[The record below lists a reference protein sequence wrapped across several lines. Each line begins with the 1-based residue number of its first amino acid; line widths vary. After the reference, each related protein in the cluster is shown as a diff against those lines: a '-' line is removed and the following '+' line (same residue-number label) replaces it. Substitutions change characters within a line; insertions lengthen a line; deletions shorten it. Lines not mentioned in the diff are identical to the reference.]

1 MSETSKSG
9 AMGSVAEQEPLTIAQ
24 AHSDPLN
31 QMWSALRGWW
41 LNIVIQDID
50 QLAVVRKIK
59 DESGLTPRYIFMT
72 CMSAGI
78 AILGLILSSPAV
90 VIGAML
96 LSPLM
101 GPILGAG
108 FALATGDAQWLKE
121 SGKALAAGTIF
132 AILFCALIVLLSP
145 LQTVTSEIASR
156 TRPNLFDL
164 AVALFSALA
173 GSYAMIRGREGTIVG
188 VAIAT
193 ALMPPLAVV
202 GFGLATANWTV
213 FGGSLLLFVT
223 NLMTI
228 ALSAAVMARLYGFRT
243 SLSAT
248 QSMMQSIFI
257 FICFVALAVPLGFSL
272 KSIAWETNAQRQ
284 ISNVIKDQ
292 FDEKARISALD
303 INFGSNPIKVNASV
317 LTPEFVSDA
326 EAKSSK
332 MLSRSLDFPIAV
344 NIDQFRVGTGAGDVD
359 AAQIAAAK
367 AQEQAIADER
377 KMAQLGERLAL
388 IAGVKAQDVL
398 IDRSRKRAVVKAKP
412 LAGATLATYY
422 ELEGRVAALEPGWT
436 LLVEPPALALP
447 DIGMLDNAPSET
459 GQNALALIIWAA
471 ARVDAPIG
479 LAGDG
484 KDVDAIL
491 ALLQEKNIRAVR
503 RASIPRR
510 TGMVTVRWLAP
521 DEAAAAN

>member
-1 MSETSKSG
+1 MSAPMTD
-9 AMGSVAEQEPLTIAQ
+9 EPLTIAE
-24 AHSDPLN
+24 AHRDPLN

-41 LNIVIQDID
+41 VNIVIKDID
-50 QLAVVRKIK
+50 QLAVVKKIK

-108 FALATGDAQWLKE
+108 FALATGDALWLKE
-121 SGKALAAGTIF
+121 SAKALAAGTIF
-132 AILFCALIVLLSP
+132 AILFCAVIVLLSP
-145 LQTVTSEIASR
+145 LQTVTSEIAAR

-248 QSMMQSIFI
+248 QSMMQNLFI
-257 FICFVALAVPLGFSL
+257 LISFIALAVPLAFSL
-272 KSIAWETNAQRQ
+272 KQIAWEANASRQ
-284 ISNVIKDQ
+284 INGAVKDQ
-292 FDEKARISALD
+292 FDDKARISQMD
-303 INFGSNPIKVNASV
+303 INYDADPISVTASV
-317 LTPEFVSDA
+317 LTPEFEADA
-326 EAKSSK
+326 ANKSSK
-332 MLSRSLDFPIAV
+332 ILTRTLGYPIAV
-344 NIDQFRVGTGAGDVD
+344 TIDQFRVGTGAGEAD
-359 AAQIAAAK
+359 AAQLAAAK
-367 AQEQAIADER
+367 AQQQAIADER
-377 KMAQLGERLAL
+377 KIAQLGERLAL
-388 IAGVKAQDVL
+388 IAGVRSQDVL
-398 IDRSRKRAVVKAKP
+398 IDRSSKRAVVKAKP
-412 LAGATLATYY
+412 LTGASLATYY
-422 ELEGRVAALEPGWT
+422 ELEKRVSALEPGWT
-436 LLVEPPALALP
+436 LLIEPPALDLP
-447 DIGMLDNAPSET
+447 DIAMQGAAPSEA
-459 GQNALALIIWAA
+459 GQRALALVIWAA
-471 ARVDAPIG
+471 VRVDAPIG
-479 LAGDG
+479 LNGDA
-484 KDVDAIL
+484 KDVDAAL
-491 ALLQEKNIRAVR
+491 ALLQEKNIRAVKR
-503 RASIPRR
+503 TSIPRR
-510 TGMVTVRWLAP
+510 SGAVSVRWLAP
-521 DEAAAAN
+521 DEVVAANESSLSPRQ